1 VAQLRVK
8 DELVGQRVR
17 CPACQATTMVES
29 AQTGTTP
36 PKPKPPRAGEDK
48 ARPQKKPEP
57 APKDMED
64 EEEPPRRRRPQ
75 AEDNEESPEQLAP
88 RPAPRPQTVLR
99 ILVLVFAILGGLAAG
114 YLGFRWYQDTNDPII
129 KAVIDADRKL
139 LEQPGQASGQ
149 GAKLEEAKTRIAD
162 YDKFVKASYIL
173 MAGLPVGVLAGALA
187 FLRTSPIIAS
197 VLMLAV
203 MIGPGVLH
211 PRSLVFTSPFLV
223 GAVLALL
230 IKSKPRAAGAARPPR
245 RREVDED
252 EAEA

>member
-1 VAQLRVK
+1 
-8 DELVGQRVR
+8 
-17 CPACQATTMVES
+17 MVES

-48 ARPQKKPEP
+48 VRPQKKPEP
-57 APKDMED
+57 APKDLED
-64 EEEPPRRRRPQ
+64 EEEPPRRQRSQ

-88 RPAPRPQTVLR
+88 RAAPRPQTVLR

-114 YLGFRWYQDTNDPII
+114 FLGFKWYQDANDPIN
-129 KAVIDADRKL
+129 KGLIDAARKM
-139 LEQPGQASGQ
+139 LEDTQRAGGQ
-149 GAKLEEAKTRIAD
+149 GAKLEEAKAQIAKF
-162 YDKFVKASYIL
+162 DKAVKASYVL
-173 MAGLPVGVLAGALA
+173 MAGLPVGILAGVLA
-187 FLRTSPIIAS
+187 FLRISPIIAS

-203 MIGPGVLH
+203 MVGPGILA
-211 PRSLVFTSPFLV
+211 PPSLVFTSPFLV